1 MLTVLNL
8 CAGYCRYLD
17 SCVVRWIDPCGD
29 QVRRIDVM
37 LYRETFRNALYYDI
51 YIDGLYLLFLCV
63 GPMTTL
69 IFMNARLVQAI
80 RYSDLSL
87 LRNSS
92 STDFTKL
99 AIKAADLSAGTYN
112 QAEGPK
118 VIVMPPKI
126 KPIVHYRLHLIRLN
140 KFENKLWC

>member
-1 MLTVLNL
+1 LPALIVNFVKTLHL
-8 CAGYCRYLD
+8 LYCRFLD

-69 IFMNARLVQAI
+69 IFMNIRLVQAI
-80 RYSDLSL
+80 RYDSCVSFNFEPVPIDSD
-87 LRNSS
+87 
-92 STDFTKL
+92 KL
-99 AIKAADLSAGTYN
+99 T
-112 QAEGPK
+112 
-118 VIVMPPKI
+118 
-126 KPIVHYRLHLIRLN
+126 
-140 KFENKLWC
+140 